1 MAQPSKKDLKILQDF
16 AATTIQ
22 SFWRMILGKQ
32 YIRWHAT
39 QYYEKLI
46 DTKRNA
52 YYYYNH
58 LTGEASWLKPSFMGT
73 EDFEVQE
80 NYDFYQSDVYKF
92 ASYKINKYNLTT
104 YDNNNHRCKIDTEAP
119 LGGWRRLFALY
130 ILPSSMFTMFEAT
143 TGRAVPNQDV
153 MISFHRISM
162 KSHLE
167 EQVDIHGR
175 PVQFLPQ
182 HSFFAFDRPF
192 PNTKKYMV
200 HERVDLFGATRLSRG
215 EAHKSNVVDEEEE
228 KTIIWNEIYH
238 FYCWYV
244 YLPIHFYLPM
254 K

>member
-104 YDNNNHRCKIDTEAP
+104 YDNNNRDKKGDGIDDDDDFDDDADYKIYKIDVECIDYNLAKEQDEDETDIQ
-119 LGGWRRLFALY
+119 RLLRV
-130 ILPSSMFTMFEAT
+130 E
-143 TGRAVPNQDV
+143 R
-153 MISFHRISM
+153 
-162 KSHLE
+162 
-167 EQVDIHGR
+167 EQK
-175 PVQFLPQ
+175 QQ
-182 HSFFAFDRPF
+182 
-192 PNTKKYMV
+192 
-200 HERVDLFGATRLSRG
+200 
-215 EAHKSNVVDEEEE
+215 EEEE
-228 KTIIWNEIYH
+228 KKEELRLMKEEAEKALEKEKKSIPLYVKYDFQQDFGAPLYHYEHHIYDPPLKSND
-238 FYCWYV
+238 FTV
-244 YLPIHFYLPM
+244 LA
-254 K
+254 